1 MKNVLKFYYDIIVD
15 KYTVSDEEYYF
26 EYNNNYYMFIPNR
39 RNSSLDINFLKEY
52 ELYDQYTYKIV
63 FDKYNDFE
71 VEYNNQKYVLLW
83 CDYDYDTCIF
93 LDDLLKNNGYVGD
106 TSYVKSWGQLWS
118 ERNNFYESQIHE
130 YGKKNKLIY
139 NSFSYYYYMAENAI
153 AYINNSEKLYAEKEK
168 EYSIVRRKMEY
179 PIKRKQFLNPLN
191 YIVDLKVRD
200 YAEYIKNIFFFDDIE
215 NHFDDVHIIIKNI
228 KATSYN
234 YSMFFARL
242 LYPNYYFNE
251 YDKIINYNKSSDKMN
266 VIVNKSEEYKL
277 FLNDIYK
284 YLAKIKPID
293 KIDWL

>member
-1 MKNVLKFYYDIIVD
+1 
-15 KYTVSDEEYYF
+15 
-26 EYNNNYYMFIPNR
+26 
-39 RNSSLDINFLKEY
+39 
-52 ELYDQYTYKIV
+52 
-63 FDKYNDFE
+63 
-71 VEYNNQKYVLLW
+71 
-83 CDYDYDTCIF
+83 
-93 LDDLLKNNGYVGD
+93 
-106 TSYVKSWGQLWS
+106 
-118 ERNNFYESQIHE
+118 
-130 YGKKNKLIY
+130 
-139 NSFSYYYYMAENAI
+139 
-153 AYINNSEKLYAEKEK
+153 
-168 EYSIVRRKMEY
+168 MEY